1 MMLNIREASF
11 ATGIDRELIR
21 RHIRAGKL
29 PRYGRYVDEQELFA
43 YAVDRWREGR
53 CLMHEPNE
61 IVKRLEHLA
70 ERKQNERD

>member
-1 MMLNIREASF
+1 MFLNIREASF
-11 ATGIDRELIR
+11 ATGIDCELIR

-53 CLMHEPNE
+53 CLMYPPEQ
-61 IVKRLEHLA
+61 IQRRLEHLY
-70 ERKQNERD
+70 ERRR